1 MESGKLG
8 MKNQSFS
15 IFHFQLS
22 IIKTPPTHCDEGI
35 FFNVDQQGLE
45 PRTNRL
51 WAGCSNQLSYWSVF
65 EIDRRFTRR
74 SIVTPPTGLE
84 PVTHGLTVRCSTCW
98 AMEDYSCWHLPI
110 FPDRHQSSIFGTI
123 ELNFRVRYGNGCT
136 LNVINTNYLHSF
148 LNCIFWSDSWG
159 NRTPVTGVRGR
170 CLNRLTNEP

>member
-84 PVTHGLTVRCSTCW
+84 PVTSWLTVMRSTDW
-98 AMEDYSCWHLPI
+98 AMEDYTI
-110 FPDRHQSSIFGTI
+110 FKPFLTWFLVSLHNPYFPTVSLTPTVIRCICVHSHYRLSYGGLFMLASSYFSEPSPAKYLRH
-123 ELNFRVRYGNGCT
+123 
-136 LNVINTNYLHSF
+136 H
-148 LNCIFWSDSWG
+148 WA
-159 NRTPVTGVRGR
+159 
-170 CLNRLTNEP
+170 